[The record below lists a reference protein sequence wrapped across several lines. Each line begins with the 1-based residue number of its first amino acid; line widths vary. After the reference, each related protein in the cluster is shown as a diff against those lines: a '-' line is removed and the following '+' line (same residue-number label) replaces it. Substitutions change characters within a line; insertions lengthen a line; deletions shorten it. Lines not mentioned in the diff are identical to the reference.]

1 MNQWV
6 HPVSCHQFFLEKE
19 RVSRTKR
26 AMRWHRVLYQR
37 SMCAVSPV
45 SLPDTAVSLLREH
58 RHVGLPEVAKA
69 VALAISPRHPLPS
82 ARQASPPQPPP
93 KAATWWVLR
102 HIAVQGP
109 RLSLC
114 RHTNDQASSSSITSK
129 DSHFNSSY
137 LQYFR
142 LSSAFNLR
150 SVTNR
155 LPPNQTSRTWVPLP
169 DIRRASSP

>member
-1 MNQWV
+1 MGPPGLV
-6 HPVSCHQFFLEKE
+6 PPVFLGEGE
-19 RVSRTKR
+19 GLADEARNALAQGFVP
-26 AMRWHRVLYQR
+26 ALHV
-37 SMCAVSPV
+37 PG
-45 SLPDTAVSLLREH
+45 LPGLLVDTAVSLLREH

>member
-1 MNQWV
+1 VGPPGFRATSFSW
-6 HPVSCHQFFLEKE
+6 
-19 RVSRTKR
+19 RRRGSRGR
-26 AMRWHRVLYQR
+26 SAQHWHRVLYQR
-37 SMCAVSPV
+37 SMCAVSPL

-69 VALAISPRHPLPS
+69 VALAISPRHPLPQS

-93 KAATWWVLR
+93 KAATTWWVLR

-129 DSHFNSSY
+129 DSHFILVICSI
-137 LQYFR
+137 F
-142 LSSAFNLR
+142 A
-150 SVTNR
+150 
-155 LPPNQTSRTWVPLP
+155 
-169 DIRRASSP
+169 